1 MSSPNVEHLNSLC
14 VDQLRNITGFKPWL
28 ITSQS
33 GLLLDSS
40 LSVECVKFEDNSNS
54 LLNTYKNNLRK
65 TNDINRN
72 KIIYNY

>member
-1 MSSPNVEHLNSLC
+1 MSSPNVEHLDSLC
-14 VDQLRNITGFKPWL
+14 VDHLRNITGLKPWL
-28 ITSQS
+28 VTSQS
-33 GLLLDSS
+33 GLLLDNS
-40 LSVECVKFEDNSNS
+40 LTVECVKFEDNSNS